1 MISYRL
7 NDKELELIKR
17 AERITCSGY
26 DIKGDMLDADMFIPI
41 IEDLLYELDKLQE
54 EYDDFKQNV
63 KDNYKPITNKE
74 LYGDY
79 EDYRLEKGII
89 N

>member
-1 MISYRL
+1 MISYKL
-7 NDKELELIKR
+7 NDKELELIKK
-17 AERITCSGY
+17 AEKITCCDYGR
-26 DIKGDMLDADMFIPI
+26 KENMLDADMFISI
-41 IEDLLYELDKLQE
+41 IEDLLYELDILQE
-54 EYDDFKQNV
+54 KYDDFKQNV
-63 KDNYKPITNKE
+63 EDNYKPITDKE